1 MGQLFGV
8 GERQMD
14 RSNKLLEMMVFVAV
28 VDCNSFVDASVKL
41 NMSKQAVSRYI
52 QALEDRLQVR
62 LLQRTT
68 RKMVITHEGQIF
80 YLQAKAIIN
89 ATTEAENSLTLDHAS
104 PQGILRVNVP
114 VSFGILH
121 LAPLWQKF
129 INKYPKIELD
139 ITLSDRVV
147 DLLEEGYDLAV
158 RIGRLESSSLISRK
172 LATTQIIA
180 AASPDYIAKYGM
192 PNDPDDLLNHKI
204 VMYSQWAKKEQWHF
218 YKDNAHYSV
227 NLKANIYC
235 NNGDT
240 CRQIMLQGGGI
251 SLQPDFIIGKDI
263 KIGRLVRVLLNYKVE
278 DLNIYAVYPSRKL
291 LPLRTRCLID
301 FLVSELKNYQ

>member
-1 MGQLFGV
+1 
-8 GERQMD
+8 MD
-14 RSNKLLEMMVFVAV
+14 RSNKLLEMTVFVAV
-28 VDCNSFVDASVKL
+28 VDCSSFVDAAIKL

-89 ATTEAENSLTLDHAS
+89 ATIEAENNLTLDQAS

-121 LAPLWQKF
+121 LAPLWQNF
-129 INKYPKIELD
+129 IDKYPKIELD

-158 RIGRLESSSLISRK
+158 RIGQLESSSLICRK

-192 PNDPDDLLNHKI
+192 PNDPNDLFNHKI

-218 YKDNAHYSV
+218 YKGNTRQSV
-227 NLKANIYC
+227 NLKANVYC

-251 SLQPDFIIGKDI
+251 SLQPDFIIGQDL
-263 KIGRLVRVLLNYKVE
+263 KIGRLVRVLLDYNIE

-301 FLVSELKNYQ
+301 FLVSELNDYEWSVN

>member
-1 MGQLFGV
+1 MN
-8 GERQMD
+8 
-14 RSNKLLEMMVFVAV
+14 RSNKLLEMTVFVTV
-28 VDCNSFVDASVKL
+28 VDCNSFVEAANKL
-41 NMSKQAVSRYI
+41 NMSKQAVSRCI
-52 QALEDRLQVR
+52 QSLEDRLQVR

-68 RKMVITHEGQIF
+68 RKMVITYEGQTF

-89 ATTEAENSLTLDHAS
+89 ATIEAENAISMNKVS
-104 PQGILRVNVP
+104 PQGMLRINVP
-114 VSFGILH
+114 VSFGILY

-129 INKYPKIELD
+129 IDKYPNIELD

-158 RIGRLESSSLISRK
+158 RISRLENSSLISRK

-180 AASPDYIAKYGM
+180 AASPDYVAKYGM
-192 PNDPDDLLNHKI
+192 PNHPDELLNHKI
-204 VMYSQWAKKEQWHF
+204 IMYSQWAKKEQWHF
-218 YKDNAHYSV
+218 YKDNTYDSV

-240 CRQIMLQGGGI
+240 CRQIMLQNGGI
-251 SLQPDFIIGKDI
+251 SLQPDFIIGQDI
-263 KIGRLVRVLLNYKVE
+263 KMKRLVRVLLDYNVE
-278 DLNIYAVYPSRKL
+278 DLNIYAIYPSRKL

-301 FLVSELKNYQ
+301 FLIGELKYYRRLVC